1 MDGLSD
7 AFSNITLKTNS
18 MMGGALL
25 ATPIM
30 IRMMPV
36 PMPPVLYY
44 GIGGVFSY
52 VLNKAVDSDGK
63 GVHNPMDDLTPANLI
78 PAAVNGM
85 AGGVAFQMLMTRG

>member
-1 MDGLSD
+1 MDGITD
-7 AFSNITLKTNS
+7 AFSSITLKTNS

-30 IRMMPV
+30 INLMPV

-44 GIGGVFSY
+44 GMGGVFAY
-52 VLNKAVDSDGK
+52 VLNKTVDADGK
-63 GVHNPMDDLTPANLI
+63 GVHNPLGDLTPTALV

-85 AGGVAFQMLMTRG
+85 AGGVAFQMLMARA

>member
-30 IRMMPV
+30 LRMMPV
-36 PMPPVLYY
+36 PMPPVAYY
-44 GIGGVFSY
+44 AIGGVFSY
-52 VLNKAVDSDGK
+52 VLNTTVDADGK

>member
-1 MDGLSD
+1 MDGITD
-7 AFSNITLKTNS
+7 AFSSITLKTNS

-30 IRMMPV
+30 INLMPV

-52 VLNKAVDSDGK
+52 VLNKTVDNS
-63 GVHNPMDDLTPANLI
+63 GVHNPMDSLTPANLV

-85 AGGVAFQMLMTRG
+85 AGGVAFQMLMSRG

>member
-1 MDGLSD
+1 MDGIQD
-7 AFSNITLKTNS
+7 AFSNISLKTNS

-44 GIGGVFSY
+44 GIGGVVSY

-63 GVHNPMDDLTPANLI
+63 GVHNPMDALTPANLV